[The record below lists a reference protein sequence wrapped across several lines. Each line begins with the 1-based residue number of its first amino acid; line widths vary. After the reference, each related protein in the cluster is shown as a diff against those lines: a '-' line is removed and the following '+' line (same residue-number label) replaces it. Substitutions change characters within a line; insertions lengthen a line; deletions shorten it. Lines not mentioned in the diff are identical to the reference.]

1 MKRKM
6 AQALCRGLW
15 HYLPTWQVLWSLDR
29 AVPHLSIFLT
39 VTSAHIVNEN
49 VQDCLLWRSLDRTQ
63 IKHGIF
69 TKSVL
74 CSCKKNNEQLF
85 RTDVQRHLGCPVKQ
99 RKQHAKL
106 NTTWAAFLCNK
117 MRRMG
122 NSIFCSI
129 CVCKKTCWK
138 GKYANKP
145 KVVQRVGSERG

>member
-15 HYLPTWQVLWSLDR
+15 HYLPTWQVLWSLDLAIPR
-29 AVPHLSIFLT
+29 LSIFLT

-49 VQDCLLWRSLDRTQ
+49 VQGYLLWRSLDRTQ

-69 TKSVL
+69 TKSIL
-74 CSCKKNNEQLF
+74 CSCKKIMSNFSALMY
-85 RTDVQRHLGCPVKQ
+85 RGI
-99 RKQHAKL
+99 
-106 NTTWAAFLCNK
+106 WAVLLSRENS
-117 MRRMG
+117 MQ
-122 NSIFCSI
+122 NSIRRGLHFCVIKWGGWVIVYSI